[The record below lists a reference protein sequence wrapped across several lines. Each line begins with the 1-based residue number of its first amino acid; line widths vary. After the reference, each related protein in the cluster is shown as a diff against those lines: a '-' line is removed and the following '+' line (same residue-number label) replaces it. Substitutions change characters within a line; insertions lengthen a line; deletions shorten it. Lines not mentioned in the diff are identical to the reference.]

1 LLQIESRDGRVT
13 NESDSFIQEVDE
25 KVREDRM
32 MAILKRYG
40 PWAGG
45 LLAVSLICVFGWI
58 SFQDYQV
65 SQSRKAAENFGAA
78 VEQLQESDLD
88 AASESFAQLANEG
101 PQIYRSMAMMESAA
115 ILQVQGDLDGAIAAF
130 DAAAEASPD
139 PIARD
144 SARMRAAYIA
154 AETQD
159 FQALRARLAPLI
171 DSDTP
176 FSFLARELLGVEA
189 WEAGD
194 ADLARE
200 TLQNLTLAFDAPESV
215 RQRAQLVLSVVGP
228 AEDSAPETEA
238 TPEAPAGE
246 TE

>member
-1 LLQIESRDGRVT
+1 MT

-32 MAILKRYG
+32 LAILKRYG

-45 LLAVSLICVFGWI
+45 VLAAGLIGVFGWI

-78 VEQLQESDLD
+78 VKQVQDGDLD
-88 AASESFAQLANEG
+88 AASARFAELANEG
-101 PQIYRSMAMMESAA
+101 PQIYRSMAMMERAA
-115 ILQVQGDLDGAIAAF
+115 ILEAQGDLDGAITAF
-130 DAAAEASPD
+130 DEAAEAAPD

-144 SARMRAAYIA
+144 TARMRAAYIA

-159 FQALRARLAPLI
+159 FQALRTRLTPLI

-176 FSFLARELLGVEA
+176 FSYLARELLGVEA
-189 WEAGD
+189 WEAGNS
-194 ADLARE
+194 DLARE
-200 TLQNLTLAFDAPESV
+200 TLQNLTLAFEAPESV

-228 AEDSAPETEA
+228 ATESAPAPEA
-238 TPEAPAGE
+238 APEAPAGE